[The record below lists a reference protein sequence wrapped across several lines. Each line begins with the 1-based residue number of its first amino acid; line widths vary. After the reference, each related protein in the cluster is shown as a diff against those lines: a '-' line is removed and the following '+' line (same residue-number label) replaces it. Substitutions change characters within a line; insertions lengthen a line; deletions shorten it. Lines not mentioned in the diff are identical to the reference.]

1 MEEEKVP
8 RFHILVLPL
17 CSAACYSLISVFA
30 HVHSHTHTHTGL
42 ANVLLC
48 MLDLLWLFFF
58 LSVIF
63 PICPLLFPPAS
74 HFSSGAMNISGI
86 T

>member
-48 MLDLLWLFFF
+48 MLDLL
-58 LSVIF
+58 
-63 PICPLLFPPAS
+63 
-74 HFSSGAMNISGI
+74 
-86 T
+86 